1 MSKVVTRKNICNL
14 TPEEKDNLIR
24 AFAAIQQLPPDDP
37 NSFFVIAG
45 YHGQPFRGAG
55 YANPSWWGGYCNHG
69 NVLFPTW
76 HRAYVLRLERALQS
90 QVPGVAM
97 PYWDE
102 TEESS
107 LTKGIPSIFLE
118 RTYTFSDDTSHTIP
132 NPLFSYKFQAKITD
146 NLNVNDKST
155 SYTKPIGY
163 ETVRYP
169 FSGLVG
175 DRDKEYTLI
184 HNKKLLE
191 KGEVETNRMLNENIK
206 TWLNFSHFK
215 NNDGKMIAA
224 GVKDK
229 FKDCLNAPNYTVF
242 SNTTSAQRWNDDRCS
257 KPGYQSI
264 TSVES
269 PHNSIHLAVGGFNV
283 PGHDSYDQY
292 AGANGDMGENDT
304 ASFDPIFFFHHCFI
318 DLMFWRWQVKHNQ
331 RDSLEIIEGYPGT
344 NSVDSQ
350 GPTPGVAGGI
360 WLTLDSPL
368 EPFKDLNDPTRT
380 ITSREVVNIANL
392 GYTYDHAEPPLTNMP
407 NALPAPI
414 LIVSNINRATL
425 GGSFVVSAWAN
436 LENGDKVLVGTEAV
450 LSRWHVAGCR
460 NCQNHLEVRAHFPME
475 GWRKEEVEKMSF
487 KVVLN
492 TRTLDR
498 GVSNANGPQQG
509 AQNPMIEL
517 STDNL

>member
-1 MSKVVTRKNICNL
+1 MDKVVTRKNIRDL

-102 TEESS
+102 TEDSS
-107 LTKGIPSIFLE
+107 LKEGIPSIFLE
-118 RTYTFSDDTSHTIP
+118 RTYTFSDDTSRTIP

-146 NLNVNDKST
+146 RLNANDKST
-155 SYTKPIGY
+155 NYTKPVGY

-175 DRDKEYTLI
+175 TISDTEDTLI

-191 KGEVETNRMLNENIK
+191 KGEGETNRMLNENIM

-215 NNDGKMIAA
+215 NSDGKMMPA

-229 FKDCLNAPNYTVF
+229 FKDCLDAPNYTVF
-242 SNTTSAQRWNDDRCS
+242 SNNTSAQRWNDDRLS
-257 KPGYQSI
+257 EPGYQSI
-264 TSVES
+264 TSIES

-283 PGHDSYDQY
+283 PGHDNYDQY

-318 DLMFWRWQVKHNQ
+318 DLMFWRWQVKHDQ

-368 EPFKDLNDPTRT
+368 EPFKDLRDPTRT

-392 GYTYDHAEPPLTNMP
+392 GYTYDRAEPPLTAPP

-414 LIVSNINRATL
+414 LTVSNINRATL
-425 GGSFVVSAWAN
+425 GGSFV
-436 LENGDKVLVGTEAV
+436 
-450 LSRWHVAGCR
+450 
-460 NCQNHLEVRAHFPME
+460 NHLEVRAHFPME
-475 GWRKEEVEKMSF
+475 GWNKGEVEKMRF
-487 KVVLN
+487 EVVLN
-492 TRTLDR
+492 TRMLDR
-498 GVSNANGPQQG
+498 GLRNADGPQQG